1 VDFLER
7 RVNERR
13 RENFAVRFQQA
24 NIVMMN
30 IEKAHIKALLSNP
43 LTRQA
48 ILERVDD
55 EKLVSANI
63 DDISPTRFDALY
75 DAALDTLGNREVPV
89 VKTYLVEGG
98 YGDYPIEVIGVE
110 GAFVV
115 CALEHDDAGVFG
127 TLEEAEGYVGL
138 NWWGE
143 ARET

>member
-1 VDFLER
+1 
-7 RVNERR
+7 
-13 RENFAVRFQQA
+13 
-24 NIVMMN
+24 MMKMK

-43 LTRQA
+43 QTRQS

-55 EKLVSANI
+55 KKLVSANI
-63 DDISPTRFDALY
+63 DDLSPTSLADLY
-75 DAALDTLGNREVPV
+75 DAAFDTLGNWEAPA
-89 VKTYLVEGG
+89 VKTYLVEGDL
-98 YGDYPIEVIGVE
+98 GDYPIEIIGVE

-127 TLEEAEGYVGL
+127 TLEEAEGYVGF

>member
-1 VDFLER
+1 
-7 RVNERR
+7 
-13 RENFAVRFQQA
+13 
-24 NIVMMN
+24 MMK

-43 LTRQA
+43 VTRQA

-55 EKLVSANI
+55 EKLVSAYI
-63 DDISPTRFDALY
+63 DDLSPTRFDALH
-75 DAALDTLGNREVPV
+75 DAALDTLGNREAPV

-98 YGDYPIEVIGVE
+98 YGDCPIEVIGVE

-115 CALEHDDAGVFG
+115 CALEHDDEGVFG
-127 TLEEAEGYVGL
+127 TLEEAEGYVSV

>member
-1 VDFLER
+1 
-7 RVNERR
+7 
-13 RENFAVRFQQA
+13 
-24 NIVMMN
+24 MK
-30 IEKAHIKALLSNP
+30 IEKAHIQALLSAP

-55 EKLVSANI
+55 ETLVSANI
-63 DDISPTRFDALY
+63 DDLSPGRFDDLY
-75 DAALDTLGNREVPV
+75 DAVLDTLGNREAPV

-98 YGDYPIEVIGVE
+98 YGDYPIEIIGVQ

-115 CALEHDDAGVFG
+115 CAPEHDDAGVFG
-127 TLEEAEGYVGL
+127 TLGEAEGYVGS